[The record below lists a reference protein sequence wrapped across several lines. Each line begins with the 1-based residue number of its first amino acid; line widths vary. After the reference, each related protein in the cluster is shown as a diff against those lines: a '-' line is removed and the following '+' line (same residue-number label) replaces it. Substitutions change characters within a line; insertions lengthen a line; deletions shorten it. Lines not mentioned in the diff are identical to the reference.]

1 MKGLLF
7 FEAAAISTTLTGEPN
22 VVVAGLIL
30 AKLAYNPILD
40 DYLFYIFFGALCITL
55 VAKLFDWK
63 TKRDNLLSN
72 ILEATSVALF
82 SCVLLPMLGIDETLR
97 RLCVCAFYV
106 LVTQRG
112 EPITILF
119 GLHLLEYVYK
129 PKTPEELLSIV
140 VYYTLFFGCF
150 HISIWMWR
158 KRDRL
163 WNFVFDLVRI
173 LRIRRETTHTVPDPS
188 DNTHDHNE

>member
-7 FEAAAISTTLTGEPN
+7 FEAAVISTTFTGEPN

-30 AKLAYNPILD
+30 AKLAYDPILD
-40 DYLFYIFFGALCITL
+40 DSLFYIFFGALCITL

-63 TKRDNLLSN
+63 TKRDDLSSN
-72 ILEATSVALF
+72 SLEAASVALF
-82 SCVLLPMLGIDETLR
+82 SCVLLPMLGIEETLR
-97 RLCVCAFYV
+97 RLTVCAFYV
-106 LVTQRG
+106 VVTRRW
-112 EPITILF
+112 EPSTILL

-150 HISIWMWR
+150 HISIWLWR
-158 KRDRL
+158 KRDKLRFL
-163 WNFVFDLVRI
+163 LRI
-173 LRIRRETTHTVPDPS
+173 LRIRNDTTHTVQDPS

>member
-30 AKLAYNPILD
+30 TKLTYERILD
-40 DYLFYIFFGALCITL
+40 DSFFYIFFGALCITL

-72 ILEATSVALF
+72 SLEAASVVFGTCFWLSNNVYTRVGAL
-82 SCVLLPMLGIDETLR
+82 I
-97 RLCVCAFYV
+97 FYV
-106 LVTQRG
+106 FVLQRI
-112 EPITILF
+112 EPSIIVG
-119 GLHLLEYVYK
+119 GLHLLCLVFESE
-129 PKTPEELLSIV
+129 THEALLSIV

-163 WNFVFDLVRI
+163 LNFV
-173 LRIRRETTHTVPDPS
+173 LRFQRNRSETTHTVPDPS
-188 DNTHDHNE
+188 DNTHGHNE